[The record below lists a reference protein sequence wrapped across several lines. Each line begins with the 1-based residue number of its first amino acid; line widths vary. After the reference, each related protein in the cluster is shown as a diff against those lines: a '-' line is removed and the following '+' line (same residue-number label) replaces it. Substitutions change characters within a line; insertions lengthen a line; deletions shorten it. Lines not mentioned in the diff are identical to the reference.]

1 MQAQNTRVSASG
13 RQVSISTPESRPKI
27 HERPSMKIPETQRR
41 AAENGRNMDKG
52 LGRN

>member
-13 RQVSISTPESRPKI
+13 RQVSTSTQGGRPKI
-27 HERPSMKIPETQRR
+27 RKHPSMKIPETQRR

-52 LGRN
+52 LGSN